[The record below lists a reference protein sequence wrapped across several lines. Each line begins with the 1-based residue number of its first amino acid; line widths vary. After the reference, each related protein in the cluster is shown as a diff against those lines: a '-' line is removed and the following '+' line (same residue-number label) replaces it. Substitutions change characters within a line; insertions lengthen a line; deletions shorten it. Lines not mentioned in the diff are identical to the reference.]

1 MKNVLEFCFELND
14 EIPQRKIIQKI
25 IVYLQGNAI
34 IDGEWRTNMDAS
46 KRKKRTDGK
55 KERTKIK
62 EERNRQKERGKNW
75 KREEG

>member
-1 MKNVLEFCFELND
+1 
-14 EIPQRKIIQKI
+14 
-25 IVYLQGNAI
+25 
-34 IDGEWRTNMDAS
+34 MDAS

-75 KREEG
+75 KREERDEIQLRGSK